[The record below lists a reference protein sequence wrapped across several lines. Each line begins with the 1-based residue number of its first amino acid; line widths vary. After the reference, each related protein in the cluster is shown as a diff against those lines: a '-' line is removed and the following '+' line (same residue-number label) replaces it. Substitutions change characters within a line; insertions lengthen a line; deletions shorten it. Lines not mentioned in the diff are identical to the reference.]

1 MSSVSPLL
9 KESALPLAPDE
20 GAGLGDPDPLL
31 YSDEDGQSSFGDW
44 WHDLDQASWLIHAH

>member
-20 GAGLGDPDPLL
+20 GAGLGDLDPLL
-31 YSDEDGQSSFGDW
+31 HSDEDGQSSFGDW